1 MNVRPNTGLPIFEL
15 SIFVVVVLIGW
26 AAFRLSEIL
35 PEQKEVQSV
44 PSPTQVVAVTEPA
57 KDSHLSLPDVIE
69 KQDALKVRDELLA
82 VANYVQSNF
91 GDLENAFG
99 YYVDRRNGAD
109 LKRFEQKA
117 GEFRIWLEKQ
127 KVPATFGELQGKS
140 YNLKEKIASSGM
152 ATTNATPL
160 KNTWDKLLSGLELHY
175 TNYLTAAQ
183 YFINNYGKPLT
194 GEKRALDEQLAKA
207 SQEALQIRSLVREAR
222 EDGAALEK
230 FVKTRPTPESTTAPT
245 APAAPAG
252 KALMPAVASSPKAD
266 KIFLGLQ
273 YVYYSLIIALIAL
286 WVFLITSIYRRVV
299 VTPLKLKLAESNTII
314 EHQNKLAHF
323 GQLLAGLAHEIR
335 NPLTAINARLYT
347 LQKALGDRTPEHKD
361 ATVIRNEINRL
372 EQIVRDFLKLARPAE
387 PRFATLTAEPVLKEV
402 KDLLAPNFER
412 DSIELKLDSAVD
424 APFRA
429 DPQQLKQVLIN
440 LIQNAADS
448 VGQNGTIILRARRGK
463 SRAKENLEDAIVLE
477 VEDTGTGIPPE
488 VQDKLFDPFFSTK
501 EDGTGLGLPIAARII
516 DKHGGALDFETQ
528 VGQGTT
534 FRIELPVFQNRTPHG
549 QNSTH

>member
-1 MNVRPNTGLPIFEL
+1 MNVRTKTGLPIFEL
-15 SIFVVVVLIGW
+15 SIAVVVVLIGW

-35 PEQKEVQSV
+35 PQQKEVQSARE
-44 PSPTQVVAVTEPA
+44 PTQVVAVTEST
-57 KDSHLSLPDVIE
+57 KDWVLSLPDVID
-69 KQDALKVRDELLA
+69 KQDALKVRDELLG

-91 GDLENAFG
+91 SDLENAFST
-99 YYVDRRNGAD
+99 YVDRRNTND
-109 LKRFEQKA
+109 LNRFEQKA
-117 GEFRIWLEKQ
+117 GEFKVWLEKQ
-127 KVPATFGELQGKS
+127 KVPATFDQLQGKS
-140 YNLKEKIASSGM
+140 SNLKEKIASGQTA
-152 ATTNATPL
+152 ATTNAIPM
-160 KNTWDKLLSGLELHY
+160 KNSWGMLLSALERHY
-175 TNYLTAAQ
+175 TNYVMAAQ
-183 YFINNYGKPLT
+183 YFINNSGKPLT
-194 GEKRALDEQLAKA
+194 GEKKAIDEQLARA
-207 SQEALQIRSLVREAR
+207 SQEALQIRSLIREAR
-222 EDGAALEK
+222 EDAAALEV
-230 FVKTRPTPESTTAPT
+230 FVKTRTAPEPPT
-245 APAAPAG
+245 ALAKSGAPSV
-252 KALMPAVASSPKAD
+252 PVTTPKAD
-266 KIFLGLQ
+266 QIFSGLQ
-273 YVYYSLIIALIAL
+273 YVYYSLIVALIAL
-286 WVFLITSIYRRVV
+286 CVLLITFIYTKLV
-299 VTPLKLKLAESNTII
+299 VTPLKLELAERNTII

-347 LQKALGDRTPEHKD
+347 LQKALADRTPEYKD

-387 PRFATLTAEPVLKEV
+387 PRFTTLTAEPVLREV
-402 KDLLAPNFER
+402 RDLLGPDFER
-412 DSIELKLDSAVD
+412 DSIELKFDSAVD

-448 VGQNGTIILRARRGK
+448 VGQNGTIVLRARRGR
-463 SRAKENLEDAIVLE
+463 SRTKEIDAVVLE

-534 FRIELPVFQNRTPHG
+534 FRIELPVYQNRIPHG
-549 QNSTH
+549 QNSPH

>member
-1 MNVRPNTGLPIFEL
+1 MNVRPKIGLPFFEL
-15 SIFVVVVLIGW
+15 SIFVVILLIGW
-26 AAFRLSEIL
+26 AAFRLSNIL
-35 PEQKEVQSV
+35 PEQKEAQS
-44 PSPTQVVAVTEPA
+44 PANATQVVASSEPA
-57 KDSHLSLPDVIE
+57 KDSPLSLPDEID
-69 KQDALKVRDELLA
+69 KQDALKLRDELLG

-91 GDLENAFG
+91 GDLENIFG
-99 YYVDRRNGAD
+99 YYVDRRNAAD

-117 GEFRIWLEKQ
+117 DEFRSWLEKQ
-127 KVPATFGELQGKS
+127 KAPSTFGQLQGKS
-140 YNLKEKIASSGM
+140 SNLKEKMAASQMPG
-152 ATTNATPL
+152 TNAIQM
-160 KNTWDKLLSGLELHY
+160 KNTWDKLLSGLEHHY
-175 TNYLTAAQ
+175 TNYLTAAR
-183 YFINNYGKPLT
+183 YFINNFGKPLT
-194 GEKRALDEQLAKA
+194 GEKKAIDEQVDRTT
-207 SQEALQIRSLVREAR
+207 QEALKIRTLIREAR
-222 EDGAALEK
+222 EDASALLM
-230 FVKTRPTPESTTAPT
+230 FVKTRPVTE
-245 APAAPAG
+245 
-252 KALMPAVASSPKAD
+252 PAVALVKSNVMAVPPTHKAD

-273 YVYYSLIIALIAL
+273 YVYYSLIVALISL

-347 LQKALGDRTPEHKD
+347 LQKALADSTPEYKD

-387 PRFATLTAEPVLKEV
+387 PRFATLTAEPVLREV

-448 VGQNGTIILRARRGK
+448 VGQNGSIILRARRGK
-463 SRAKENLEDAIVLE
+463 SRAKENLDDAILLE

-516 DKHGGALDFETQ
+516 DKHGGALDFETH

-534 FRIELPVFQNRTPHG
+534 FRIELPVFQNRTSHG
-549 QNSTH
+549 QNSTN